1 MLLVPPILLG
11 ELLRLAHHPLRR
23 RLSLE
28 IVIFSDLPVAL
39 SMAYTLRMSFT
50 SMSKVT
56 SICGSPLNTNTM
68 PMKSNLPS
76 SRLSLVMLC
85 SSSNTWMVVNTCVFF
100 VCTTVLH
107 GINLAITPAGRLEA
121 EHQRCDIKDDHASSH
136 SYKIC
141 QSPRLD
147 SRFVT
152 LRTQDPSKSSSL
164 SDLPAEVL
172 SEASRLYSE
181 VLATPA
187 PLLPSSKSQHEQ
199 LPLKIRLLADCLN
212 FPAEQLGSSTMKQ
225 RFNLVEVTDPAVVS
239 QGAATKD
246 LRILKSGRRVQMS
259 AQIPP
264 VSQQLKGSFDVD
276 DSQWKEVKAIVG
288 GRDLLSPL
296 RTPTNFI
303 YS

>member
-1 MLLVPPILLG
+1 CLQSSSANSSALPTI
-11 ELLRLAHHPLRR
+11 RSISSWLRR

-39 SMAYTLRMSFT
+39 SAAYTLRMSFT
-50 SMSKVT
+50 SMSKVI
-56 SICGSPLNTNTM
+56 SICGSPLNANTM
-68 PMKSNLPS
+68 S
-76 SRLSLVMLC
+76 
-85 SSSNTWMVVNTCVFF
+85 VVNTCVFF

-136 SYKIC
+136 SYK
-141 QSPRLD
+141 
-147 SRFVT
+147 
-152 LRTQDPSKSSSL
+152 DPSKSSSL

-172 SEASRLYSE
+172 PEASRLYSE

-199 LPLKIRLLADCLN
+199 LPLKIRPLADRLN

-264 VSQQLKGSFDVD
+264 VSHQLKGSFDVD
-276 DSQWKEVKAIVG
+276 DSQWKEVKAN
-288 GRDLLSPL
+288 RWRKRPALSPED
-296 RTPTNFI
+296 TNQLQLQL
-303 YS
+303 

>member
-1 MLLVPPILLG
+1 MAPSPSLSSYTHPRHRRFRSSPEQLAGASIASLASPTLETFPIPDPLHSLPSTT
-11 ELLRLAHHPLRR
+11 LASCP
-23 RLSLE
+23 SPK
-28 IVIFSDLPVAL
+28 SPSPTCPDLPD
-39 SMAYTLRMSFT
+39 SEQ
-50 SMSKVT
+50 
-56 SICGSPLNTNTM
+56 I
-68 PMKSNLPS
+68 
-76 SRLSLVMLC
+76 
-85 SSSNTWMVVNTCVFF
+85 SSNESS
-100 VCTTVLH
+100 
-107 GINLAITPAGRLEA
+107 PAA
-121 EHQRCDIKDDHASSH
+121 Q
-136 SYKIC
+136 IC

-152 LRTQDPSKSSSL
+152 LRTQDPSKSSLL

-172 SEASRLYSE
+172 PEASRLYSE

-187 PLLPSSKSQHEQ
+187 PLLPSSKSQHKQ
-199 LPLKIRLLADCLN
+199 LPLKIRPLADRLN

-276 DSQWKEVKAIVG
+276 DSQWKEVKAIVR

-296 RTPTNFI
+296 RTPTNFN
-303 YS
+303 YR

>member
-1 MLLVPPILLG
+1 MGHLTRHDRVRAEISRADVGLQVVSGIDMLLVPPILLG
-11 ELLRLAHHPLRR
+11 ELLRLAHHPVDLLWLRR

-39 SMAYTLRMSFT
+39 SAAYTLRMSFT

-56 SICGSPLNTNTM
+56 SICGSPLNANTM
-68 PMKSNLPS
+68 P
-76 SRLSLVMLC
+76 
-85 SSSNTWMVVNTCVFF
+85 VVNTCVFF

-136 SYKIC
+136 SYK
-141 QSPRLD
+141 
-147 SRFVT
+147 
-152 LRTQDPSKSSSL
+152 DPSKSSSL

-172 SEASRLYSE
+172 PEASRLYSE

-199 LPLKIRLLADCLN
+199 LPLKIRPLADCLN

-296 RTPTNFI
+296 RTPTNFN

>member
-1 MLLVPPILLG
+1 
-11 ELLRLAHHPLRR
+11 
-23 RLSLE
+23 
-28 IVIFSDLPVAL
+28 
-39 SMAYTLRMSFT
+39 MSFT

-56 SICGSPLNTNTM
+56 SICGSPLNANMM
-68 PMKSNLPS
+68 PVKSNLPS

-172 SEASRLYSE
+172 PEASRLYSE

-199 LPLKIRLLADCLN
+199 LPLKIRPLADRLN

-276 DSQWKEVKAIVG
+276 DSQWKEVKAN
-288 GRDLLSPL
+288 RWWKRPALSPED
-296 RTPTNFI
+296 TNQL
-303 YS
+303 